1 MTKNN
6 YLFTS
11 ESVSEGHPDKVCD
24 RISDM
29 VVDSYLSKD
38 PVSRVACETLTTTNK
53 VVLAGE
59 IRGPKIEKEEL
70 ISKVRDCI
78 KDIGYDQEG
87 FSWKTANIETFLHE
101 QSKDIAM
108 GVDSKDN
115 KDEGAG
121 DQGIMF
127 GYACNE
133 TDELMPAPIHY
144 SHKILRLMA
153 QDRKKGILKGI
164 EPDSKSQVTIL
175 YENEKPVKV
184 TSVVISTQHSKDLN
198 QEKVKEKIIPYIKK
212 SIPQNLLID
221 LDSKE
226 IYINPTGQFIIGGP
240 DGDTGLTGRK
250 IIVDTYGGAAPHG
263 GGAFSGKDPTKVDR
277 SAAYALRYLAKNIV
291 AAGVSEKCLIQL
303 AYAIGV
309 SKPLSIFL
317 ASSKVIS
324 LAGSVTSST
333 MFKTFCILI
342 SPLSLSIMASMLLSF
357 PNFVRAAFWIA
368 LSIESIT
375 SSLSID
381 FSFATASTILKSSSL
396 SNPLLSIMPFLKKN
410 GLVPISKFN
419 KNYVFLKEICGFFKI
434 TI

>member
-1 MTKNN
+1 MQKNN
-6 YLFTS
+6 FLFTS

-53 VVLAGE
+53 VILAGE
-59 IRGPKIEKEEL
+59 TRGPKINKEEL
-70 ISKVRDCI
+70 IESVRSCI

-87 FSWKTANIETFLHE
+87 FSWKTANIETHLHE
-101 QSKDIAM
+101 QSTDIAM

-127 GYACNE
+127 GYACKE
-133 TDELMPAPIHY
+133 TEDLMPAPIY
-144 SHKILRLMA
+144 FSHKILRLMA
-153 QDRKKGILKGI
+153 QDRKNGTLKGI
-164 EPDSKSQVTIL
+164 EPDSKSQVTMQ
-175 YENEKPVKV
+175 YVDNKPVKV

-198 QEKVKEKIIPYIKK
+198 QDNVKDLIIPYIKK
-212 SIPQNLLID
+212 SIPQNYLSD

-277 SAAYALRYLAKNIV
+277 SAAYASRYLAKNIV
-291 AAGVSEKCLIQL
+291 ASGLSSKCLIQL

-309 SKPLSIFL
+309 SKPLSVYIKLNEGDENKIEEVKKIINKNFDL
-317 ASSKVIS
+317 
-324 LAGSVTSST
+324 
-333 MFKTFCILI
+333 
-342 SPLSLSIMASMLLSF
+342 SPRGIREMLKLNN
-357 PNFVRAAFWIA
+357 PIY
-368 LSIESIT
+368 EIT
-375 SSLSID
+375 SAYGHFGRKPSNKGE
-381 FSFATASTILKSSSL
+381 FSWEKTDKVEL
-396 SNPLLSIMPFLKKN
+396 
-410 GLVPISKFN
+410 
-419 KNYVFLKEICGFFKI
+419 FKL
-434 TI
+434 